1 MIEKKEKI
9 LKFMRDK
16 AYKPLL
22 LKELINILEVP
33 EKDED
38 LLKQV
43 LDELIS
49 EGKIIKTKKRR
60 FALPEKMNLVL
71 GKLRVSDR
79 GFGFLI
85 PHDETLK
92 DIFIQGDNMNGAM
105 DKDIVMV
112 KIVREGGGDKKSEGE
127 VTKVMERANS
137 YIVGTF
143 EKSKNFAFVVPDNR
157 RITGDIFVAKNNY
170 HGAKDGQ
177 KVVVEITAWPEARR
191 NAEGKII
198 EIIGDKGE
206 SGTDIKAIMRAY
218 HLKEEFPQKV
228 LEEAESISD
237 KVLFK
242 KNSKRKDL
250 RNILMVTID
259 GEDAKDLD
267 DAVSI
272 EKKTDGYRLGVHIAD
287 VAHYVKENSYL
298 DEEAQKRGTSVY
310 LVDRVIP
317 MLPQKLSNGICSLN
331 PNVDRFAMSVF
342 MDLDGEGKVLNYE
355 FTESLINV
363 NQRMTYENV
372 YKILEEDDRKLKNKY
387 EYLLESFYQM
397 KELALILRKRRFQ
410 RGSIDFDFPEAKVFL
425 SPEGKP
431 LKLEKTKITIANQII
446 EEFMLLC
453 NETVAE
459 HFYWA
464 NSPFIYRIHEEPDSE
479 KIENFAEFVFNLG
492 YVLKGF
498 TKIHPKALQQLLEK
512 VKGKKEEKII
522 STVMLRSMKKARYTS
537 VSHMHFGLCAKY
549 YTHFTSPIRRY
560 PDLFI
565 HRIMKESLTGKIS
578 SKREEV
584 LERVLPEITQSCS
597 EREREAEEAERQT
610 VDLKKVEY
618 MKQFEG
624 EVFPG
629 IISGVTNFGIFI
641 ELENTVEGLLRLH
654 SIVDDYYVYHDKRH
668 VLVGERTG
676 KTYKIGDS
684 IDVLIA
690 RVDLKEKQIEFVLD
704 HNS

>member
-9 LKFMRDK
+9 LEFMKEK

-22 LKELINILEVP
+22 LKELMIILEVP
-33 EKDED
+33 KMDEL
-38 LLKQV
+38 LLKQI
-43 LDELIS
+43 LDELID

-60 FALPEKMNLVL
+60 FALPEKMNLIV

-85 PHDETLK
+85 PHDDTIK
-92 DIFIQGDNMNGAM
+92 DIFIQGENMNGAM
-105 DKDIVMV
+105 DNDVVMV
-112 KIVREGGGDKKSEGE
+112 RIVKEGMGDKKSEGE
-127 VTKVMERANS
+127 ITRVLERVNS
-137 YIVGTF
+137 TIVGTF
-143 EKSKNFAFVVPDNR
+143 EKSRNFAFVIPDNR
-157 RITGDIFVAKNNY
+157 RIQGDIFIAKNNY

-177 KVVVEITAWPEARR
+177 KVVVEITNWPEARR

-198 EIIGDKGE
+198 EIIGDQGE

-218 HLKEEFPQKV
+218 HLRDEFPDQV
-228 LEEAESISD
+228 LEEAQSISD
-237 KVLFK
+237 KVQFR
-242 KNSKRKDL
+242 KNSNRKDL
-250 RNILMVTID
+250 RNLPMVTID

-272 EKKTDGYRLGVHIAD
+272 EKIENGYRLGVHIAD
-287 VAHYVKENSYL
+287 VAHYVKENSFL
-298 DEEAQKRGTSVY
+298 DEEALKRGTSVY

-342 MDLDGEGKVLNYE
+342 MDLDLYGKVLNYE
-355 FTESLINV
+355 FTESVINV
-363 NQRMTYENV
+363 NERMTYNNV
-372 YKILEEDDRKLKNKY
+372 YKILEEDDQELKTRY
-387 EYLLESFYQM
+387 EPYVESFYQM
-397 KELALILRKRRFQ
+397 KELALILRKKRFQ
-410 RGSIDFDFPEAKVFL
+410 RGSIDFDFPEAKIVL

-431 LKLEKTKITIANQII
+431 LKLEKMQITIANKII

-464 NSPFIYRIHEEPDSE
+464 HTPFIYRIHEEPDSE
-479 KIENFAEFVFNLG
+479 KIEHFAEFVFNLG
-492 YVLKGF
+492 YVLKGS

-537 VSHMHFGLCAKY
+537 VAHMHFGLCAKY
-549 YTHFTSPIRRY
+549 YSHFTSPIRRY
-560 PDLFI
+560 PDLYI
-565 HRIMKESLTGKIS
+565 HRIMKESLKGKIS

-584 LERVLPEITQSCS
+584 LERVLPEITLSCS

-624 EVFPG
+624 KAFPG
-629 IISGVTNFGIFI
+629 TISGVTNFGIFV

-704 HNS
+704 QN